1 MAIVTVRTM
10 TMALVMVMMTTMTAV
25 VMVMMVTTAI
35 NQSINQSSLFL
46 PFLPRQ
52 W

>member
-10 TMALVMVMMTTMTAV
+10 NMALVMLMMMTTMTAV

-35 NQSINQSSLFL
+35 NQSINQV
-46 PFLPRQ
+46 
-52 W
+52 